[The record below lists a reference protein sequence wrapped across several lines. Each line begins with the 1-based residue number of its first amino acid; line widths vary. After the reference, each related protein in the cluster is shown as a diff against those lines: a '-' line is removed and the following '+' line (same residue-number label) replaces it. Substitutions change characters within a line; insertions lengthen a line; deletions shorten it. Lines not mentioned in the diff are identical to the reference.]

1 VALDVGP
8 ALLRQALD
16 KLRESVGILDREGTL
31 VWANEPLR
39 RELALTSGVDAPIPA
54 PEWVTQEGIPALM
67 RSLIAVET
75 GLTPAGERISLS
87 IRLGSGTDLIS
98 SIQKVE
104 GVDGGAVLLIGRP
117 RKGRAGDAN
126 PGMMASQVDFLAN
139 MSHELR
145 TPLNA
150 VIGYAELLMLPDLPA
165 SPEQRRVY
173 AADIRDSG
181 RQLLEMIDDILEF
194 AKAGTGRM
202 TIRASEFD
210 VVEEL
215 EACLKIAEGAAHR
228 MDRETEFKLIADG
241 DIGFARSDVRL
252 FKQIVVNLLNNAVKY
267 NREGGKV
274 ELAVRRTGKWLQV
287 AIRDQGQGI
296 PPDEADRIFS
306 AFYQVDGTAS
316 RSHGGMGL
324 GLAIVQ
330 RFLDLLG
337 GGIRVQSKHG
347 VGSTFTFHVPS
358 DARSVPT
365 GRYPKARAI
374 LVTGELPALSDLLDG

>member
-1 VALDVGP
+1 MAGAVAP
-8 ALLRQALD
+8 ALLEQALD
-16 KLRESVGILDREGTL
+16 QLREFVGILDREGGL
-31 VWANEPLR
+31 RWANAALRRQLRLAEALAEPL
-39 RELALTSGVDAPIPA
+39 PA
-54 PEWVTQEGIPALM
+54 AEWVSQEAIPGLM

-75 GLTPAGERISLS
+75 GLTPAGERISLPV
-87 IRLGSGTDLIS
+87 RLVSGGDLIA
-98 SIQKVE
+98 SIQKMAVE
-104 GVDGGAVLLIGRP
+104 DGPSVLLIGRSK
-117 RKGRAGDAN
+117 KGRASDHGLL
-126 PGMMASQVDFLAN
+126 ASQVDFLAN

-150 VIGYAELLMLPDLPA
+150 VIGYAELLMVPDLPA
-165 SPEQRRVY
+165 TPDQRRAY

-194 AKAGTGRM
+194 AKAGAGRM

-215 EACLKIAEGAAHR
+215 NACLKMAAGAARR
-228 MDRETEFKLIADG
+228 MGRETEFELHADG

-267 NREGGKV
+267 NRDGGKV
-274 ELAVRRTGKWLQV
+274 ELAVRRTGKWLQIAV
-287 AIRDQGQGI
+287 RDQGQGI
-296 PPDEADRIFS
+296 PSDEADRIFS

-316 RSHGGMGL
+316 RAHGGMGL

-337 GGIRVQSKHG
+337 GGIRVASKAG
-347 VGSTFTFHVPS
+347 VGSTFTFHVPA
-358 DARSVPT
+358 DARSIPT
-365 GRYPKARAI
+365 GQYPKARAI
-374 LVTGELPALSDLLDG
+374 TQTGELPALSDLLDR